1 MFELELIFNDNEVM
15 YITSNTKHLND
26 EDLEFLNELNVEIT
40 EIKEINI
47 EEL

>member
-15 YITSNTKHLND
+15 YITSNTNHLND
-26 EDLEFLNELNVEIT
+26 EDLEFLNELNVEIN

-47 EEL
+47 EKL